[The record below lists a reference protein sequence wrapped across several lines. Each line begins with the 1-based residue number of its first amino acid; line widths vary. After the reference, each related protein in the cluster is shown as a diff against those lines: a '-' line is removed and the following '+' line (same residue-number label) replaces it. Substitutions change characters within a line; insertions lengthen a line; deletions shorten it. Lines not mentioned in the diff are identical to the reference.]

1 MSGSLNYID
10 LGHPFYLDAVAI
22 RIECF
27 FKGMDNA
34 AILIQDSH
42 EADGIHLIYVNQD
55 QQVLGTGRL
64 NIQDNTGIIS
74 QMAIRPKHQQMGI
87 GKVILEELYE
97 KAKLLGVNAIKLSA
111 RETAIPFYARYGFKS
126 VGEQYPSKK
135 TGIIH
140 QQMVRVV

>member
-10 LGHPFYLDAVAI
+10 LGHPFYLDAVATEPSAFL
-22 RIECF
+22 REW
-27 FKGMDNA
+27 NA
-34 AILIQDSH
+34 VFLIQDSH

-64 NIQDNTGIIS
+64 NIQDITGIIS
-74 QMAIRPKHQQMGI
+74 QMAISPKHQQMGI
-87 GKVILEELYE
+87 GKAILEELYE

-111 RETAIPFYARYGFKS
+111 RETAIPFYTRYGFKA